1 LLYSVGMYR
10 QSPPTLV
17 ALANALDRRLSLHE
31 FLVVEPDEAARAP
44 EVGVVRGY
52 HRKTWNTNRAVFL
65 ARLEEGDTQD
75 MRSRVEVLRRESG
88 RVFGSSW
95 WSQLG
100 LQIVFAV
107 VGPPPAESVLK
118 ELVAAFN
125 TQGIL
130 IQSLFAV
137 DLGTLATTSART
149 WGQVITGPFQDAI
162 AEAIEDV
169 AKGRIS

>member
-1 LLYSVGMYR
+1 MLPRMYR
-10 QSPPTLV
+10 ESAHTL
-17 ALANALDRRLSLHE
+17 ATLENALNRRLSPHG

-44 EVGVVRGY
+44 EVGVVRGF

-65 ARLEEGDTQD
+65 ARLEGGDPLKT
-75 MRSRVEVLRRESG
+75 RSRVELLRRESG

-100 LQIVFAV
+100 LQIVFACE
-107 VGPPPAESVLK
+107 GPPPEADVLK
-118 ELVAAFN
+118 ALVASFN

-137 DLGTLATTSART
+137 DLGTADCTSART
-149 WGQVITGPFQDAI
+149 WGQVVAGAFQGAL
-162 AEAIEDV
+162 AQAIEDV
-169 AKGRIS
+169 GTGRT